1 MVGLSWAFPLASHP
15 AVASDAWKGR
25 DQACGHL
32 PGSAFVA
39 PLIWCD
45 LVSHDDALIV
55 PIYVVIDDTMKTLEH
70 RSHCLA
76 GLSDAEVLTVAVLA
90 ALYFGTHH
98 ERAVDVLTGGGYV
111 PRAISPARFNRR
123 LHALADWLDLLTGAD
138 RAGPGH
144 HL

>member
-1 MVGLSWAFPLASHP
+1 M
-15 AVASDAWKGR
+15 
-25 DQACGHL
+25 
-32 PGSAFVA
+32 
-39 PLIWCD
+39 
-45 LVSHDDALIV
+45 DDALIV